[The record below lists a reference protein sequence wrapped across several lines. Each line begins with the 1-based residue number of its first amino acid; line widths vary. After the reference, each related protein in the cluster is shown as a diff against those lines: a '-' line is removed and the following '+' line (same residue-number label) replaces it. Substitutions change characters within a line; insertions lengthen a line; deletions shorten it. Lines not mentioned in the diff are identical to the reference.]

1 MSQHL
6 MIQYVTVPSN
16 QTKSDNDINAI
27 SDIIYTSFVKP
38 QSFLKHSTGKSQN
51 LSEAVQLIIKQ

>member
-1 MSQHL
+1 